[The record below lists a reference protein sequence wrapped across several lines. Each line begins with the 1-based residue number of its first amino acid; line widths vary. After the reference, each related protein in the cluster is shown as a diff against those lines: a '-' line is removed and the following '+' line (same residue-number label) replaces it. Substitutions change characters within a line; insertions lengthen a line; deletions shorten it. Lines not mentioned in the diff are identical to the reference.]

1 MSTSPHLREAFMEP
15 FGNASRTIGGL
26 TLEHSEDRVAIYGS
40 LDLPRSLEG
49 LARAHELKR
58 EIDAIAA
65 YLERHEAELPTS
77 AQLLQ
82 PGRINNPFC

>member
-1 MSTSPHLREAFMEP
+1 MEP

-65 YLERHEAELPTS
+65 YLERHELDLPAATPPER
-77 AQLLQ
+77 
-82 PGRINNPFC
+82 PGLASNSFC

>member
-1 MSTSPHLREAFMEP
+1 MGPLSGLKIVEVA
-15 FGNASRTIGGL
+15 GIGVSGQQHGL
-26 TLEHSEDRVAIYGS
+26 VCLDAEDRVAIYGS

-58 EIDAIAA
+58 EIDAVVA
-65 YLERHEAELPTS
+65 YLERHEAELPSS

-82 PGRINNPFC
+82 PGRIDNPFC

>member
-1 MSTSPHLREAFMEP
+1 MEP

-58 EIDAIAA
+58 EVDGIAA
-65 YLERHEAELPTS
+65 YLERHERDLPAAT
-77 AQLLQ
+77 APER
-82 PGRINNPFC
+82 PGLTDNPFC

>member
-1 MSTSPHLREAFMEP
+1 
-15 FGNASRTIGGL
+15 
-26 TLEHSEDRVAIYGS
+26 
-40 LDLPRSLEG
+40 LPRSLEG